1 MHEEE
6 LTIERERE
14 RERER
19 CVVGGGVWEGGEGR
33 ERERHQ
39 NAIIQHPN

>member
-14 RERER
+14 RESGVWW
-19 CVVGGGVWEGGEGR
+19 VVGGGVWEGGEGR
-33 ERERHQ
+33 ERERERERETKMQ
-39 NAIIQHPN
+39 